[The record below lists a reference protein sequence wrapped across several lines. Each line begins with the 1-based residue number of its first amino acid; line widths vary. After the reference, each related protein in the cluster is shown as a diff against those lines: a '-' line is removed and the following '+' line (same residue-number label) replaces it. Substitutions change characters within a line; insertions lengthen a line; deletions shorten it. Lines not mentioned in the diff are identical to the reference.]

1 MAPQLENQS
10 SGSKGTYGPPPD
22 LFVRSPWAAAG
33 LGAQVLHLFLRAQ
46 WRYAGWTTKL
56 ITALVA
62 PFAYLVWL
70 VLFTLA
76 YVVMGALPNV
86 MVFRET
92 LTRDGRQVFASG
104 LLRRRG
110 SSTNWGVSSLFINP
124 QGKGTIKAI
133 GKESRLLRWAD
144 EQQVVLHCQAVN
156 ERVVDT
162 YALIGFV
169 RDAPGSTRMTR
180 APDTC
185 RGDRLAVEAAGGQPD
200 ATLPAPPPR
209 PARSGR

>member
-1 MAPQLENQS
+1 MLVPMAPQLENQS
-10 SGSKGTYGPPPD
+10 PGGNGTYDPPPD

-33 LGAQVLHLFLRAQ
+33 LGAHVLHLFLRAQ
-46 WRYAGWTTKL
+46 WRYARRTTKL

-86 MVFRET
+86 RVFRET
-92 LTRDGRQVFASG
+92 LTRDGHQVFASG
-104 LLRRRG
+104 LIRRRG

-124 QGKGTIKAI
+124 QGKATIKAI
-133 GKESRLLRWAD
+133 GKQSRLLRWAD
-144 EQQVVLHCQAVN
+144 EQQIVLHCQAVN

-180 APDTC
+180 APDMW
-185 RGDRLAVEAAGGQPD
+185 R
-200 ATLPAPPPR
+200 
-209 PARSGR
+209 